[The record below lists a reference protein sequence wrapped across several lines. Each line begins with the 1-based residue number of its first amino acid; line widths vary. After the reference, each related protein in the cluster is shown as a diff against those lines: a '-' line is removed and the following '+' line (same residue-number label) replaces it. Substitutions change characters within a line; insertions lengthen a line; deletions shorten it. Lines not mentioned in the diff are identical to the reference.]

1 MNASFSA
8 KPLCALLAGATLL
21 AATPARANDGDD
33 LIRMIN
39 DYRAAPGSCEGR
51 RVAPLP
57 PLKTNR
63 ALGQLGIASSNDL
76 KRALQDADYTPRHAE
91 AAEYSGLSD
100 ARGVMKMV
108 RENSC
113 RMVLDPR
120 FADIGAVRSGS
131 NWEIVLAQPLM
142 ESKLKD
148 WKEAGRIILRA
159 ANAARSQARS
169 CGGQDFPAAP
179 PLKWNPTLGE
189 AALEHSRDMA
199 HEAILSHQGS
209 DGSSPG
215 KRATAAGYV
224 WTTVGENI
232 MLGVGTAE
240 EAVAGWVN
248 SPGHCVN
255 LMNPAFTEMGGAYA
269 IDNERR
275 GGNIY
280 WTQVLA
286 APRR

>member
-1 MNASFSA
+1 MKAPIS
-8 KPLCALLAGATLL
+8 ALLAATLL
-21 AATPARANDGDD
+21 AATPARANDSDD

-39 DYRAAPGSCEGR
+39 AYRAAPGNCEGR

-57 PLKTNR
+57 PLKVNR
-63 ALGQLGIASSNDL
+63 ALAQLGIASSNDL
-76 KRALQDADYTPRHAE
+76 KRALEEADYTPRHAE

-100 ARGVMKMV
+100 VRGVMTLV
-108 RENSC
+108 RDKSC

-120 FADIGAVRSGS
+120 FADIGAVHSGS
-131 NWEIVLAQPLM
+131 SWQIVLAQPLLENKM
-142 ESKLKD
+142 KD
-148 WKEAGRIILRA
+148 WKEAGRTILRA
-159 ANAARSQARS
+159 ANAARAQARS
-169 CGGQDFPAAP
+169 CGGQDFPPAP

-189 AALEHSRDMA
+189 AALDHSRDMA

-209 DGSSPG
+209 DGSTTG
-215 KRATAAGYV
+215 KRATRAGYV

-255 LMNPAFTEMGGAYA
+255 LMNPAFSEMGAAYA
-269 IDNERR
+269 IDNEQR

>member
-1 MNASFSA
+1 MNLSLPA
-8 KPLCALLAGATLL
+8 KPICSLL
-21 AATPARANDGDD
+21 AAAAVLAAAPARANDSDD

-57 PLKTNR
+57 PLKVNR
-63 ALGQLGIASSNDL
+63 ALAQLGIASSNDL
-76 KRALQDADYTPRHAE
+76 KRALENADYTPRHAE

-100 ARGVMKMV
+100 VRGVMTLV
-108 RENSC
+108 RDKSC

-120 FADIGAVRSGS
+120 FADIGAVHSGGS
-131 NWEIVLAQPLM
+131 WQIVLAQPLLENKM
-142 ESKLKD
+142 KD
-148 WKEAGRIILRA
+148 WKEAGRTILRA
-159 ANAARSQARS
+159 ANAARAQSRS
-169 CGGQDFPAAP
+169 CGGQDFPPAP

-189 AALEHSRDMA
+189 AALDHSRDMA
-199 HEAILSHQGS
+199 HEANLSHQGS
-209 DGSSPG
+209 DGSTAG
-215 KRATAAGYV
+215 KRATRAGYV

-255 LMNPAFTEMGGAYA
+255 LMNPAFTEMGAAYA